1 MSRRKRMLDVQN
13 LLSIIKTVRGE
24 NIYFLY
30 KNLNEYSKNLLG
42 ECVNNLLYNTGNL
55 RLNPRQLV
63 RVKKKI
69 APYRK
74 QFEYIAR
81 ENGSELR
88 RSKAVKQIGGGVFTT
103 LAGILIPTIITL
115 LTKK

>member
-1 MSRRKRMLDVQN
+1 MSRRKRMLDVEN

-63 RVKKKI
+63 RVKKRS
-69 APYRK
+69 PHT
-74 QFEYIAR
+74 
-81 ENGSELR
+81 ENSSNILPER
-88 RSKAVKQIGGGVFTT
+88 MVVKSGGVK
-103 LAGILIPTIITL
+103 L
-115 LTKK
+115 LNKLVVVCLQL